1 MSPEPFSYHLPEEQI
16 AQRPVY
22 PPESARML
30 VVDRAR
36 GETRNE
42 TFANIA
48 SFLRPN
54 DRLVFNNTRVI
65 PARFYPHIDSSTG
78 HQVELVLLREVGFNE
93 WLAIGYP
100 MRRIRAARAL
110 LFGDSL
116 TATNLPSESPDRI
129 HLKFETRSRE
139 ETFRLIDE
147 LGTMPIPPYIRK
159 GRGDDQ
165 DKIDYQSIFAEHA
178 GSVAAPT
185 ASLHFSKTLVDTI
198 RSKVGCQIDTVTLH
212 VGAASF
218 QPVVVNGKLRPPGTE
233 EFVVSSSLV
242 ENLLESKEHGGRI
255 IAIGTTVV
263 RALESAARLSAGA
276 TSGDTSLFIQPGF
289 KFSLVDA
296 LVTNFHQP
304 GTTHLLLV
312 EALLGKELLSHAYTS
327 ALAGDYRFL
336 SYGDGM
342 LIV

>member
-1 MSPEPFSYHLPEEQI
+1 
-16 AQRPVY
+16 
-22 PPESARML
+22 ML
-30 VVDRAR
+30 VVDRSG
-36 GETRNE
+36 GELRHE
-42 TFANIA
+42 TFAGIC

-54 DRLVFNNTRVI
+54 DRLVFNDTRVI
-65 PARFYPHIDSSTG
+65 PARFYPHIDSASG

-110 LFGDSL
+110 LFGENL
-116 TATNLPSESPDRI
+116 VATNLPSESPDRI
-129 HLKFETRSRE
+129 HLRFDTASRE

-159 GRGDDQ
+159 GRGDEQ

-185 ASLHFSKTLVDTI
+185 ASLHFSKTLIDTI
-198 RSKVGCQIDTVTLH
+198 RSTVGCQIDTVTLH

-218 QPVVVNGKLRPPGTE
+218 QPVLVNGELRAPGAE
-233 EFVVSSSLV
+233 EFNVPPSLV
-242 ENLLESKEHGGRI
+242 QSLLRSKASGGRV
-255 IAIGTTVV
+255 IAVGTTVV
-263 RALESAARLSAGA
+263 RALESAARIEASRG
-276 TSGDTSLFIQPGF
+276 SGDTSLFIQPDF
-289 KFSLVDA
+289 TFELIDA

-312 EALLGKELLSHAYTS
+312 EALLGRELLSRVYSS
-327 ALAGDYRFL
+327 ALESDYRFL